1 MRNTLKAIK
10 KCLDDKE
17 REEKQAQAASVVKQA
32 EALVTAKV
40 DSPLIVAELNASSN
54 TKVGFIKCWREVWFE
69 YVVFLT
75 LKLWGGLLYT

>member
-54 TKVGFIKCWREVWFE
+54 TKVGFIDVGGRFDLNMLF
-69 YVVFLT
+69 FLT